1 MAREAVL
8 LWQATDRI
16 KADERRMQM
25 KWDLMIAQ
33 LAQPVSSKE
42 GAREYQRLMSDLWR
56 HTEDREQEE
65 LVSDRGKDSFE
76 SLMGFSFVRG
86 SGVGVGEA
94 SDEDEGRSQ
103 SLGE

>member
-1 MAREAVL
+1 
-8 LWQATDRI
+8 
-16 KADERRMQM
+16 M

-86 SGVGVGEA
+86 SSKKSDRVGDSVGDSGAMLLKTER
-94 SDEDEGRSQ
+94 EF
-103 SLGE
+103 